1 MKLLDSLKFVILEQ
15 DSDLEKEYG
24 KAIVKSTP
32 FNIGAAASCEAM
44 KSSLKNNDI
53 PFAQVG
59 KNGKIKLPGVDD
71 SKYFKSDTQQR
82 FIEWYNNVIQNPDN
96 KQVRGKVFEGLIGGV
111 FGGTVTG
118 YESQSGVLRQ
128 DKTDVDVNGVK
139 ISVKFREEG
148 NFDKKLPMGAIQEEL
163 ERKIRQI
170 NDSSLQY
177 SQQEINDINRIFERR
192 GYDLLRLPLSK
203 GKKGKPKVKELFENG
218 KLELKNNLGLRKLFE
233 SVLDSAFS
241 HIQYIMGGYEGKL
254 NEIIVKQ
261 FQTKQLLQHMLNGNF
276 TIDNKTVNVS
286 NLSDI
291 NTKVLKIEFPQYTK
305 TQRIKYSIDTK
316 NKKNYQIGDTP
327 TNGGYIR
334 KNGEVVGF
342 VRRSSGDTL
351 TYYVEA
357 YKENLPQDL
366 KNEAINKVI
375 MSDINDIGKL
385 QFSGDVDELLKAMQR
400 LSELYSKK
408 LFISKSKIGSEK
420 SKDFGLSKLIG
431 GNRQDTLS
439 PSVLQNIRKNP
450 DRFLKRFLDL
460 YKDEPERVSKF
471 IEIIRNT
478 LG

>member
-15 DSDLEKEYG
+15 DSNLEKEYG

-44 KSSLKNNDI
+44 KSSLENNDI

-71 SKYFKSDTQQR
+71 TKYFKSETQQR

-128 DKTDVDVNGVK
+128 DKTDVDVNGVN
-139 ISVKFREEG
+139 ISVKFREQG

-170 NDSSLQY
+170 NDSSVEY
-177 SQQEINDINRIFERR
+177 TQQEINDINRIFERK

-203 GKKGKPKVKELFENG
+203 GKKGKPKVKELFDGN
-218 KLELKNNLGLRKLFE
+218 KFELKSNVGLRKLFE

-241 HIQYIMGGYEGKL
+241 HIQYIMGGYEGQL

-261 FQTKQLLQHMLNGNF
+261 FQTKELLQQMLDGNF
-276 TIDNKTVNVS
+276 TIDGNIVNVS
-286 NLSDI
+286 NLSAI
-291 NTKVLKIEFPQYTK
+291 NAKVLKIEFPQYTK
-305 TQRIKYSIDTK
+305 AQRTKYSIDTK
-316 NKKNYQIGDTP
+316 NKKNYQIGETP

-351 TYYVEA
+351 NYYVET

-375 MSDINDIGKL
+375 MSDINNIEKL
-385 QFSGDVDELLKAMQR
+385 QFSGDKNKLLNDLQK
-400 LSELYSKK
+400 LSEKYSKM

-420 SKDFGLSKLIG
+420 SKEFGLSKIIG
-431 GNRQDTLS
+431 GNREGTLS
-439 PSVLQNIRKNP
+439 PSIIQNIRKNP
-450 DRFLKRFLDL
+450 DRFFKRFLDL

-471 IEIIRNT
+471 LEIIKNT